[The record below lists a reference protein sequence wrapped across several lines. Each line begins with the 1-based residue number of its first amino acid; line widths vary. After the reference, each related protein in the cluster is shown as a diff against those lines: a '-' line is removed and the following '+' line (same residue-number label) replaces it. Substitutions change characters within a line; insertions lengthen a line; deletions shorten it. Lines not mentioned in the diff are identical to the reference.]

1 MKNRRPASVRGKV
14 TAARIAEIASKKMTL
29 KEAQKWAQT
38 KGMVNKNSGAD
49 SKELYVNFKGEKE
62 ATAYY
67 TDDLADAI
75 GTAEAMLKEREKKKA
90 A

>member
-1 MKNRRPASVRGKV
+1 MKKPSHKNRGKSFPKV
-14 TAARIAEIASKKMTL
+14 LKTRVAEIASKKMPF
-29 KEAQKWAQT
+29 KEAQKWATSQGLVL
-38 KGMVNKNSGAD
+38 KKNEDG
-49 SKELYVNFKGEKE
+49 EYVINFKGGKE

-75 GTAEAMLKEREKKKA
+75 GTGEAMCKQKKA